1 MTGSHQ
7 FTPAHLRAIVRR
19 LYTTAGA
26 PRHIARTVARILVN
40 SNLRGHDSH
49 GVLHMPRYL
58 AEIEEGKMDPAA
70 EPSVVKETANTLL
83 LDGCD
88 GAGHYTAHAAME
100 RAIEK
105 ARTGEICRVGFRRI
119 RHIGRLGE
127 YAEMAAASG
136 CIGLVVYSGGGGR
149 ILPYG
154 GRVGAIGTNPIA
166 VAYPTGDD
174 APFVLDF
181 ATCAIAVSKMLVA
194 RSKGEDLPEGCI
206 VDKDGQPSVN
216 PEDYF
221 DGGYLCSFGGHKG
234 YAIGLFVNLLGALAG
249 EIDAGKGR
257 MAGTVFLVIDIDSM
271 TPLGTYQEGVRAFL
285 DRVKATPPADGF
297 DEVIVPGDFEYR
309 SQVERLENGIEVPQ
323 PVCDEIESWARKL
336 DVPTGDDIVE
346 AEDASASV

>member
-1 MTGSHQ
+1 MASSRL
-7 FTPAHLRAIVRR
+7 FTPAHLRALARR
-19 LYTTAGA
+19 LYIAAGA
-26 PRHIARTVARILVN
+26 PPPIARTVAGILVN

-49 GVLHMPRYL
+49 GVLHLPGYL
-58 AEIEEGKMDPAA
+58 GEIEEEKMDPAA

-83 LDGCD
+83 MDGRD
-88 GAGHYTAHAAME
+88 GLGHYTAHVAME
-100 RAIEK
+100 RAIYK
-105 ARTGEICRVGFRRI
+105 ARTGEMCRVGFRRI

-136 CIGLVVYSGGGGR
+136 CVGLVVYSGGDGR

-154 GRVGAIGTNPIA
+154 GRVGAVGTSPIA
-166 VAYPTGDD
+166 VAFPTGDD

-206 VDKDGQPSVN
+206 VDKDGQPSVD
-216 PEDYF
+216 PGDYF

-271 TPLGTYQEGVRAFL
+271 TPLRTYEQGVRAFL

-297 DEVIVPGDFEYR
+297 DEVIAPGDFEYR
-309 SQVERLENGIEVPQ
+309 SWMERIENGIEIPQ
-323 PVCDEIESWARKL
+323 PICDEIDSWARKL
-336 DVPTGDDIVE
+336 DVPTGDEIVE
-346 AEDASASV
+346 AEDAI